1 MNKELSKIIY
11 GSISELKSSDLSFR
25 AIYEIT
31 FSRPRLIM
39 AEDNDGFR
47 IHRYTYGE
55 IKERIEKTSYA
66 LYRLIGANH
75 SYVGLAMENSVDWIV
90 AFWSILKSG
99 NKPYLVNLRHPDGL
113 TEKIIKNLGI
123 TNIICDKEGS
133 CDARYIPLSSLKE
146 ADGQTEE
153 FENELA
159 IASSGTSL
167 NETICFYDGKSVCA
181 QIFNTENI
189 VKENKRIYAH
199 YKGELKQ
206 LAFLPFYHVFGLF
219 AVYFWF
225 TFFKRTIVFMRDMAP
240 DTILSTCRKHNVTH
254 IFAVPLLW
262 HTIEEKVLK
271 AAEKQGR
278 EQKLKKGLKLCTAL
292 QNVFPFMGAAL
303 SRKIMHSVTDELFGR
318 SVQFCISGG
327 SFLRDSALALMNA
340 IGYPLHNG
348 YGMSEIGIASVELSK
363 TPKERNRNSVGL
375 PFASLQYKIDNNG
388 VLFVKG
394 DSICTSRLT
403 AGKYTAGE
411 EWFSTGD
418 IAECGDDGRYYI
430 KGRLSDTVIGE
441 NGENIN
447 PDIIERMFTVNGAES
462 FSVLGM
468 EDQLVMIVQVSE
480 YITAQRV
487 EQMREALEKINAS
500 LPLTQQIKRFYMTR
514 DEIMAKGAIKVSRK
528 YLALAVKEGR
538 VSLSPLKK
546 ESVKE
551 SGESDSPLIKRVK
564 SVVANVVGLSEDS
577 IDIDANLLV
586 DVGISSLQYFS
597 VLSAL
602 GKEFGI
608 TAEKE
613 EDCRYTVRKICE
625 YIERQL

>member
-11 GSISELKSSDLSFR
+11 GSISELKSSDLSFK

-99 NKPYLVNLRHPDGL
+99 NKPYLVNLRHPDSL

-123 TNIICDKEGS
+123 TNIICDKEGN
-133 CDARYIPLSSLKE
+133 CDARYITLSSLKE

-271 AAEKQGR
+271 VAKKQGR

-375 PFASLQYKIDNNG
+375 PFASLQYKIDNDG

-403 AGKYTAGE
+403 AGKHTSGE

-418 IAECGDDGRYYI
+418 IAECGGDGRYYI

-487 EQMREALEKINAS
+487 EEMREALEKINAS

-538 VSLSPLKK
+538 VNLSPLKK

-602 GKEFGI
+602 GEEFGI